1 MWKGDS
7 LTPEYIA
14 INPTKTV
21 PALVDGDLNVFDS
34 SAISIHLVE
43 KYAKDDSLYPKDLN
57 LRAKVSERL
66 FYVACYIFP
75 RLYQI
80 LVPMYIRGA
89 TEANQVQLDEMLRGY
104 GEIES
109 FLNGRDYLASNTLT
123 LPDLY
128 LWSIMESLLPLIPID
143 SEKFPKFD
151 RWLTRMR
158 QDPSSEFNRK
168 GADEHIAAYQSSITE
183 NKKQAEVK

>member
-1 MWKGDS
+1 MWKGDA

-21 PALVDGDLNVFDS
+21 PALVDGDLSIFDS

-66 FYVACYIFP
+66 FYVASYIFP
-75 RLYQI
+75 RIYQI
-80 LVPMYIRGA
+80 LVPIFVRGA
-89 TEANQVQLDEMLRGY
+89 TNATEVQLAEMLRGY
-104 GEIES
+104 GEIET
-109 FLNGRDYLASNTLT
+109 FLTGRDYLASDTLT

-128 LWSIMESLLPLIPID
+128 LWAIMESMLPLIPID
-143 SEKFPKFD
+143 AEKFPNFD
-151 RWLTRMR
+151 RWLVTMR
-158 QDPSSEFNRK
+158 KDPSYEFNKK
-168 GADEHIAAYQSSITE
+168 GADDHIAVYQNSIAE
-183 NKKQAEVK
+183 NKKQAEGK